1 MRVRCDI
8 TFLILGLS
16 LAGFTAGCKKKT
28 AVGPPAPPPLQ
39 EEAPLPAPPTP
50 TASITVEPSVVEAG
64 HAATLTWSTTDAMA
78 VTVSGLGSLA
88 VAGSHEVRPA
98 KSTTY
103 ELVAKGPGGA
113 ATASVT
119 VNVMPPPPPILAPPP
134 LAASKSLEDRMA
146 SELSDVYF
154 DYDKSD
160 FREDTIAALTRN
172 AKALKA
178 ILADFP
184 GAVIVLEGHCDE
196 RGSAEYNLGLGDRRA
211 ASARAYLEALEVP
224 ADRLKTVSYGQERPQ
239 CTESTEA
246 CWQMN
251 RRVHFASEAPP
262 TGAN

>member
-28 AVGPPAPPPLQ
+28 AVAPPAPPPLQ

-64 HAATLTWSTTDAMA
+64 QAATLTWSTTDAMA

-88 VAGSHEVRPA
+88 VAGSQEVRPA

-134 LAASKSLEDRMA
+134 VAASKSLEDRIA

-160 FREDTIAALTRN
+160 FREDAIAALAKN

-224 ADRLKTVSYGQERPQ
+224 ADRLKPVSYGRERPQ

-251 RRVHFASEAPP
+251 RRVHFANGGSPSG
-262 TGAN
+262 TN